1 MTTAATTSSNSTH
14 LPPLHGIRSFPSLPN
29 TELATTTMHTVQP
42 SMESTLVHSTTDI
55 ITNTTTDYY
64 EYYYEYYC
72 YEYDGYYYEI
82 TAADITTNPITNPIS
97 VNTPN
102 YSGLAA
108 GAIKPRQQSLIM
120 GTGSPL
126 IELHDINL
134 QSRPRTPL
142 SSSSVAKVAQDTTTT
157 THAATIIEPKN
168 MPADTFTTPDDLDAL
183 HLSLSQ
189 LKGADDPLQLSSIY
203 FALSQKFYYCG
214 FVYKKNELGA
224 DGKPIL
230 VPETSGHTVRAVNGQ
245 NYGWSYGVQFSNY
258 GESLTI

>member
-1 MTTAATTSSNSTH
+1 MSLPLVPSLEPTAIDAAMTTAATTSSNSTH

-55 ITNTTTDYY
+55 ITNTTTDIITNTTATNMT
-64 EYYYEYYC
+64 
-72 YEYDGYYYEI
+72 DTITNI

-168 MPADTFTTPDDLDAL
+168 MPADTFTTPDDLDVKPSLNPAGMAAIL
-183 HLSLSQ
+183 QDTSQIHKEQQPTIPTTTTITNILPPPPPTLS
-189 LKGADDPLQLSSIY
+189 
-203 FALSQKFYYCG
+203 
-214 FVYKKNELGA
+214 
-224 DGKPIL
+224 
-230 VPETSGHTVRAVNGQ
+230 
-245 NYGWSYGVQFSNY
+245 
-258 GESLTI
+258 